1 VTNYP
6 IELPI
11 IQENLFKTKTRRG
24 LSKMNTDRYS
34 STRNINQTIGYK
46 FNLKSAMKLT
56 VLMFAALVLGSCSQ
70 SNLGSN
76 SKSVNPNEHS
86 PETSISVG
94 KKGSKTTSQPVGFAS
109 ATDEQARIRLFEKS
123 KDAVVKISTKVST
136 GSGFIITKDGLVVTN
151 KHVVKNEESQIAEKV
166 KVTLADG
173 TELDADV
180 LGVSRYQD
188 LALIRIPNQTK
199 LNSFKLARSE
209 SIRVGQNVY
218 AIGSP
223 FGIENIFTAG
233 ILNKVDK
240 SESLL
245 LHDARIN
252 SGNSGG
258 PLLDI
263 QGEVIGVN
271 TAIYSKD
278 VEGSSIKNTAISV
291 SINVDRVT
299 KLIAAYKGKLP
310 DFVSIQN
317 IDKRIKLSQLPTTGT
332 EITDRFKSGDDT
344 DSRNIYYRNYSFK
357 GKANQQLTIEM
368 SSTQIDS
375 TLILYF
381 LAEGQEPE
389 QIYENNGTSP
399 KDSNAKFSLI
409 LPKDGVYVVTAKT
422 FQPGETGDY
431 QIKATLK

>member
-1 VTNYP
+1 MNISNFSHTSN
-6 IELPI
+6 I
-11 IQENLFKTKTRRG
+11 IQLISR
-24 LSKMNTDRYS
+24 
-34 STRNINQTIGYK
+34 K
-46 FNLKSAMKLT
+46 FSLKSTMKLT

-76 SKSVNPNEHS
+76 SKSVNPNERS
-86 PETSISVG
+86 SETSISMG
-94 KKGSKTTSQPVGFAS
+94 EKGSKTTSQPVGFAS
-109 ATDEQARIRLFEKS
+109 STDEQARIKLFEKS

-180 LGVSRYQD
+180 LGVSRHQD

-209 SIRVGQNVY
+209 SIKVGQNVY

-233 ILNKVDK
+233 ILNKIDK
-240 SESLL
+240 SISVLF
-245 LHDARIN
+245 HDARIN

-258 PLLDI
+258 PLIDL

-271 TAIYSKD
+271 TAIYSEDSK
-278 VEGSSIKNTAISV
+278 GSSVKNTAISV
-291 SINVDRVT
+291 SINVDRVNN
-299 KLIAAYKGKLP
+299 LIDAYKGKLT
-310 DFVSIQN
+310 DFVSIKN
-317 IDKRIKLSQLPTTGT
+317 IDKRTKFSQLPTTGT
-332 EITDRFKSGDDT
+332 EINDRFKSGDDI

-368 SSTQIDS
+368 SSTQIDP
-375 TLILYF
+375 TLVLYF
-381 LAEGQEPE
+381 LAEGQEPK
-389 QIYENNGTSP
+389 QIDENNGTSP
-399 KDSNAKFSLI
+399 KDSNAKLSLV

>member
-1 VTNYP
+1 MKSRS
-6 IELPI
+6 
-11 IQENLFKTKTRRG
+11 NLESTLK
-24 LSKMNTDRYS
+24 LS
-34 STRNINQTIGYK
+34 
-46 FNLKSAMKLT
+46 ALT
-56 VLMFAALVLGSCSQ
+56 LFALILGSCAQ
-70 SNLGSN
+70 SKLDSN
-76 SKSVNPNEHS
+76 SKSVNPNTLS
-86 PETSISVG
+86 PASAVNPQSGEQ
-94 KKGSKTTSQPVGFAS
+94 KTKPKPVGFAS
-109 ATDEQARIRLFEKS
+109 ATDEQARIQLFEKS

-173 TELDADV
+173 TELAADV

-223 FGIENIFTAG
+223 FGIDNIFTAG

-240 SESLL
+240 SESVL

-258 PLLDI
+258 PLIDL

-278 VEGSSIKNTAISV
+278 SEGSSVKNTAISV
-291 SINVDRVT
+291 SINVDRVND
-299 KLIAAYKGKLP
+299 LIAAYKGKFP
-310 DFVSIQN
+310 SFVSIKN
-317 IDKRIKLSQLPTTGT
+317 IDKRTSFRQLPTTGT
-332 EITDRFKSGDDT
+332 AVTDSFKSGDDT

-357 GKANQQLTIEM
+357 GKANQQLTIEI
-368 SSTQIDS
+368 SSTQIDP
-375 TLILYF
+375 TLILSF

-389 QIYENNGTSP
+389 QIDENNGTSP
-399 KDSNAKFSLI
+399 KDSNAKLSLV

-422 FQPGETGDY
+422 FQPGETGNY